1 MRSLFLWILAA
12 IFLILV
18 LLLLLR
24 VRFDIQCSDET
35 AVNLRILGIKFP
47 LYPQTKKKVRVSRFK
62 KGYPK
67 QKEKKPAEKKAEK
80 KPEKPADTIPLGEKI
95 ETVISL
101 VKLLCAKLF
110 KHLRLDVSQIVITVG
125 GGDAASCAITYG
137 IVSQAV
143 VYLLAFLDDHMKIRK
158 KRGGEIDVRCDFTAE
173 TTTCDI
179 LISASLTV
187 WQLLDIAISLAYNY
201 FKGKDIFHLTKS

>member
-1 MRSLFLWILAA
+1 MRSLFWWILAA
-12 IFLILV
+12 ILLILV

-24 VRFDIQCSDET
+24 IRFDIQCNDET

-47 LYPQTKKKVRVSRFK
+47 LYPQTKKKVKVSRFK

-67 QKEKKPAEKKAEK
+67 KKEKKPTEKKVEK
-80 KPEKPADTIPLGEKI
+80 KPTTPADTIPLGEKI
-95 ETVISL
+95 ETVTSL

-110 KHLRLDVSQIVITVG
+110 KHLRLDVSQIVVAVG
-125 GGDAASCAITYG
+125 GKDAASCAITYG
-137 IVSQAV
+137 VVSQAV
-143 VYLLAFLDDHMKIRK
+143 VYLLAFLDDHMRK
-158 KRGGEIDVRCDFTAE
+158 KRGGEINVRCDFTAE
-173 TTTCDI
+173 TTKCDI

-187 WQLLDIAISLAYNY
+187 WQLLDITISLAYNY